1 MDNRKVILAGRPQ
14 FYQKIDPNFPCG
26 FRMGEAPFFPRFLT
40 PTSLAKN
47 RWGREHPVCPGDLIR
62 AKSHRKATAYPGSA
76 SWDHR
81 QEVSPYWRKMDMN
94 LQHLKVVEHPAG
106 ATQVDLD
113 VRDKRLNVLS
123 EEVFADLDQVIR
135 DLAKAPKERPIFL
148 RSGKEKGFV
157 VGADLRR
164 LKELT
169 EPEAV
174 DRFLKK
180 GQETMR
186 AWAHLPNPT
195 IAWVKGMALGGG
207 LELALSCKYL
217 LVSQGPNVQLGLPET
232 KLGLLPGW
240 GGTQLLPRRI
250 GFEAAL
256 TMLLTGEP
264 IDENRA
270 LALGLAD
277 GTWVPDSESTQ
288 LESWIE
294 TIHQKKGEN
303 LPTRPTQTEL
313 QAQRARFDESLPLWS
328 QLLGGT
334 VEEEILRA
342 RRAILS
348 AVFTGVEK
356 GIEAGLDEERKQF
369 CPLVG
374 DPKVQAHLDR
384 FMPKK

>member
-1 MDNRKVILAGRPQ
+1 ME
-14 FYQKIDPNFPCG
+14 F
-26 FRMGEAPFFPRFLT
+26 
-40 PTSLAKN
+40 
-47 RWGREHPVCPGDLIR
+47 
-62 AKSHRKATAYPGSA
+62 
-76 SWDHR
+76 
-81 QEVSPYWRKMDMN
+81 
-94 LQHLKVVEHPAG
+94 QHLKIVEHPSG
-106 ATQVDLD
+106 AILVDLD

-123 EEVFADLDQVIR
+123 EEVFADLDEVIR
-135 DLAKAPKERPIFL
+135 HMAKSPKERPIFL

-186 AWAHLPNPT
+186 AWAQLPNST
-195 IAWVKGMALGGG
+195 VAWVKGMALGGG
-207 LELALSCKYL
+207 LELALSCRYL
-217 LVSQGPNVQLGLPET
+217 LVSQGPNVQLGMPET

-264 IDENRA
+264 IDESRA

-277 GTWVPDSESTQ
+277 GTWATDSEAPE

-294 TIHQKKGEN
+294 TLQQKQGQS
-303 LPTRPTQTEL
+303 LPKRPTHAEL
-313 QAQRARFDESLPLWS
+313 QAERARFDENLPPWS
-328 QLLGGT
+328 QLLGET
-334 VEEEILRA
+334 VAEEILRA

-348 AVFTGVEK
+348 AVFKGIEK
-356 GIEAGLDEERKQF
+356 GIEAGMDEERKQF

>member
-1 MDNRKVILAGRPQ
+1 
-14 FYQKIDPNFPCG
+14 
-26 FRMGEAPFFPRFLT
+26 
-40 PTSLAKN
+40 
-47 RWGREHPVCPGDLIR
+47 
-62 AKSHRKATAYPGSA
+62 
-76 SWDHR
+76 
-81 QEVSPYWRKMDMN
+81 MDMN

-106 ATQVDLD
+106 ATLVDLD

-123 EEVFADLDQVIR
+123 EEVFADLNFVIR
-135 DLAKAPKERPIFL
+135 DLAKSPKERPIFL

-180 GQETMR
+180 GQETMQ
-186 AWAHLPNPT
+186 AWVQLPNPT
-195 IAWVKGMALGGG
+195 VAWVKGMALGGG

-270 LALGLAD
+270 LALGLVD
-277 GTWVPDSESTQ
+277 GTWSTDSESAE

-294 TIHQKKGEN
+294 AIQQKQGQS
-303 LPTRPTQTEL
+303 LPKRPTHTEL
-313 QAQRARFDESLPLWS
+313 RAERARFDENLPPWS
-328 QLLGGT
+328 QLLGET
-334 VEEEILRA
+334 VEEDIVRA

-348 AVFTGVEK
+348 AVFTGLEK
-356 GIEAGLDEERKQF
+356 GIEAGMDEERAQF
-369 CPLVG
+369 CPLVS
-374 DPKVQAHLDR
+374 DPKVQARLDR
-384 FMPKK
+384 FAPKK